1 MRGTKKDAFYFP
13 HDSNA
18 RDDIKCVELLG
29 VLGVEGYGIFW
40 ILIEMLR
47 EQPEYKYP
55 VKLLPVI
62 AKRYCVA
69 PETVN
74 DVVNK
79 FGLFIVD
86 ENGFFFS
93 ESLSRR
99 MATMDGK
106 KEQAR
111 LAGEISAL
119 KRAEKQ
125 KKILEELKSKT
136 TDVQQVFNDRLTD
149 VQPKRK
155 EKKKEENIKKDES
168 ITPPTLEEVKQYIQA
183 KNYIIDAGRFY
194 AYYTSKKWQG
204 VYDWRAKADQWNAE
218 DLSKQPP
225 QGVKLGV
232 GEYMDNGR
240 RTYGTGKA
248 TIPMNAPPRPSEGY
262 CWDAATKQW
271 IFA

>member
-1 MRGTKKDAFYFP
+1 MRSTKKDAFYFP

-29 VLGVEGYGIFW
+29 DLGVEGYGIFW

-125 KKILEELKSKT
+125 RKILEELKGST
-136 TDVQQVFNDRLTD
+136 TVVQQTTNGRSTT
-149 VQPKRK
+149 VQPKRE
-155 EKKKEENIKKDES
+155 EKKKEENK
-168 ITPPTLEEVKQYIQA
+168 
-183 KNYIIDAGRFY
+183 
-194 AYYTSKKWQG
+194 
-204 VYDWRAKADQWNAE
+204 
-218 DLSKQPP
+218 
-225 QGVKLGV
+225 
-232 GEYMDNGR
+232 
-240 RTYGTGKA
+240 
-248 TIPMNAPPRPSEGY
+248 
-262 CWDAATKQW
+262 
-271 IFA
+271 